1 MLTSLALLFLVG
13 ILFSQILERL
23 RLPGLLGMILT
34 GILLGPYG
42 LNWLSDSLMNIAAEL
57 RQLALVLILLRAGL
71 ALDLNDLKQV
81 GRPAILLCFVPAA
94 VEILGYVLLG
104 PRLLGLSVVEC
115 AVMGAVIAAVSPA
128 VIVPRMLKLME
139 EKRGTDQSIPQ
150 MIMAGASA
158 DDVFVIVLFS
168 SFLTLAQGGKM
179 TAASLLPV
187 PVSII
192 TGVLTGA
199 LIGLALCW
207 FFRSVHLRD
216 SIKVLILMSAAF
228 LLLEAETQL
237 KAILPFS
244 GLLAVMAMVI
254 AIYSRYLVLAQRL
267 SQKFSRLWVGAEMML
282 FVLVGAVVN
291 PAYLFKAGGPLMLLI
306 LMALLCRMAAV
317 AVCLI
322 KTPLTRKE
330 RLFCMIAYCPKA
342 TVQAAIGAVP
352 LSLGLA
358 CGELV
363 LSAAVMAILITAPLG
378 ALGIDLTYRQWLK
391 KAEPLPAEA
400 ES

>member
-71 ALDLNDLKQV
+71 ALDLNDLKRV

-104 PRLLGLSVVEC
+104 PRLLGLSAVEC

-244 GLLAVMAMVI
+244 GLLAV
-254 AIYSRYLVLAQRL
+254 SRFSPTAVAEVFTTVGRRGNDVVCAGRRGRQSCL
-267 SQKFSRLWVGAEMML
+267 SVQGRRAADAFDLD
-282 FVLVGAVVN
+282 GAVLPDGGRGGLSDQNAAN
-291 PAYLFKAGGPLMLLI
+291 PEGTAFLYDRLLSESDRPGCNRRGSAESGLGLRRACLKRGGDGDSDHSAVGGAGDRSDLPA
-306 LMALLCRMAAV
+306 MAEKSRAV
-317 AVCLI
+317 A
-322 KTPLTRKE
+322 R
-330 RLFCMIAYCPKA
+330 
-342 TVQAAIGAVP
+342 
-352 LSLGLA
+352 
-358 CGELV
+358 
-363 LSAAVMAILITAPLG
+363 
-378 ALGIDLTYRQWLK
+378 
-391 KAEPLPAEA
+391 
-400 ES
+400 

>member
-71 ALDLNDLKQV
+71 ALDLNDLKRV

-104 PRLLGLSVVEC
+104 PRLLGLSAVEC

-168 SFLTLAQGGKM
+168 SFLTLAQWGKI

-244 GLLAVMAMVI
+244 GLLAVMAMGI

-306 LMALLCRMAAV
+306 LMALFCRMAAV

-378 ALGIDLTYRQWLK
+378 ALGIDLTYRRWLK

>member
-1 MLTSLALLFLVG
+1 MLTSLACLFLVG

-42 LNWLSDSLMNIAAEL
+42 LNWYSDSLMGIAAEL

-71 ALDLNDLKQV
+71 ALDLNDLKRV
-81 GRPAILLCFVPAA
+81 GRPAVLLCFVPAA
-94 VEILGYVLLG
+94 LEILAYVVLG
-104 PRLLGLSVVEC
+104 PKLLGLSVVES

-139 EKRGTDQSIPQ
+139 EKRGTEQSIPQ

-168 SFLTLAQGGKM
+168 SFLALAQGGPLS
-179 TAASLLPV
+179 AAALFQI
-187 PVSII
+187 PVSITVGI
-192 TGVLTGA
+192 LTGA
-199 LIGLALCW
+199 LTGLMLCW
-207 FFRSVHLRD
+207 FFRKIHLRD
-216 SIKVLILMSAAF
+216 SLKVLILMSVAF
-228 LLLEAETQL
+228 LLLETETRL
-237 KAILPFS
+237 KTMLPFS
-244 GLLAVMAMVI
+244 GLLAVMAMGI
-254 AIYSRYLVLAQRL
+254 AIYSRYTILAARL

-291 PAYLFKAGGPLMLLI
+291 PAYLFKAGGSLILLI
-306 LMALLCRMAAV
+306 FTALFFRMTAV
-317 AVCLI
+317 ALCLI
-322 KTPLTRKE
+322 KTPLNRKE

-378 ALGIDLTYRQWLK
+378 ALGIDLTYRRWLK
-391 KAEPLPAEA
+391 EA
-400 ES
+400 KTSDVGLKD

>member
-71 ALDLNDLKQV
+71 ALDLNDLKRV

-104 PRLLGLSVVEC
+104 PRLLGLSAVEC

-139 EKRGTDQSIPQ
+139 EKCGTEQSIPQ

-187 PVSII
+187 PISII

-244 GLLAVMAMVI
+244 GLLAVMAMGI
-254 AIYSRYLVLAQRL
+254 AIYSRYLVLAPRL
-267 SQKFSRLWVGAEMML
+267 PQKFSRLWVGAEMML

-306 LMALLCRMAAV
+306 LMALFCRMAAV

-378 ALGIDLTYRQWLK
+378 ALGIDLTYR
-391 KAEPLPAEA
+391 
-400 ES
+400 